1 MRGKICLGMEDWEE
15 WESLESRI
23 LGRRYDPWL
32 GVKYSGQG
40 KEEDWEHL
48 GCDRIKKL

>member
-40 KEEDWEHL
+40 KEDWERL
-48 GCDRIKKL
+48 GCDRIEKL